1 MAARSIFL
9 PPFAYEYAAPPVPY
23 PSFAPVT
30 HVTGI
35 ACGNGTLSGGRYRGI
50 APQAHI
56 ISLKILDA
64 MGQGTSL
71 RAIRAMRWI
80 LDNAPQYNIKVVN
93 LSIGT
98 NDRRVHRPLQEAVE
112 SLWHKGIVVVAAA
125 ANPDGGTHF
134 LPPPSLSP
142 SILSVGTWEDREWF
156 PAKQTTSVGQP
167 DLWAHGEN
175 IISVLSPNYNFSLQ
189 NRSKSSIVDHS
200 YIAMSGASMATPM
213 VSGMAACLLER
224 FPSLTP
230 SQVKQR
236 LCAAAE
242 KNGGL
247 LEPSCLPE

>member
-1 MAARSIFL
+1 
-9 PPFAYEYAAPPVPY
+9 
-23 PSFAPVT
+23 
-30 HVTGI
+30 
-35 ACGNGTLSGGRYRGI
+35 
-50 APQAHI
+50 
-56 ISLKILDA
+56 

-125 ANPDGGTHF
+125 ANPDGGMHF

-175 IISVLSPNYNFSLQ
+175 IISVLSPDYNFSLQ
-189 NRSKSSIVDHS
+189 NRFKSSIVDHS